1 MTEKHLVEENFS
13 YSLVDKQFD
22 LVHEHDAIAVFT
34 EHKNQEE
41 KIFIAYFEKENNQWE
56 WKHTRG
62 AKWNSPVEW
71 SSMNSEPYIYSGAI
85 NDNTIAEVYAGNER
99 ATIIDVENEKRFWF
113 AISSIKDV
121 KVKMVKADGTEEYIE
136 EINHEY

>member
-1 MTEKHLVEENFS
+1 MKEMHLGEENFS

-22 LVHEHDAIAVFT
+22 LVHEDDAIAVFT

-41 KIFIAYFEKENNQWE
+41 KIFIAYFEKVNNQWE

-62 AKWNSPVEW
+62 AKWNSPVKW

-85 NDNTIAEVYAGNER
+85 NDNTIAEDMLVMKEQQ
-99 ATIIDVENEKRFWF
+99 
-113 AISSIKDV
+113 
-121 KVKMVKADGTEEYIE
+121 
-136 EINHEY
+136 

>member
-1 MTEKHLVEENFS
+1 MHLVEENFS
-13 YSLVDKQFD
+13 YSLVYKQFD

-62 AKWNSPVEW
+62 AKWNSPVKW
-71 SSMNSEPYIYSGAI
+71 SSMNSEPYIYFGAI

-113 AISSIKDV
+113 AVSSIKDV
-121 KVKMVKADGTEEYIE
+121 KVKIVKADGTEEYIE